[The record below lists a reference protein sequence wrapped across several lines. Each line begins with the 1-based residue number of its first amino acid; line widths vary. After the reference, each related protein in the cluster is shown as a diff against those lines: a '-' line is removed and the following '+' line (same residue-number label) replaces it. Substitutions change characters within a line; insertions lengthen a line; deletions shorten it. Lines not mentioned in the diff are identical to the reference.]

1 MEDDSSPELVKLIVE
16 EIRKK
21 GPISFRDFMAMSLY
35 DPILG
40 YYASYREK
48 IGREGDYYTAPHL
61 TPVFGAMIGKQ
72 ILEIRRLLGDEG
84 FIIVEIG
91 GGKGL
96 LSSDILD
103 FIKRED
109 STFYDRVQY
118 HIIETNPELKE
129 KEFGT
134 LNGNRVIWHNNL
146 DGLQPGIKG
155 VFISNE
161 LVDSFPVHQVIME
174 DNRLRE
180 VFVDWVDGR
189 FVEVIKDPSTDSLE
203 YYFKEMGIDLAEGY
217 RTEANLDALKWLE
230 RVGGFLDKGFVIT
243 IDYGYLSDE
252 LYQSYRSRGTLLC
265 YYRHTTCEDPYTRI
279 GYQDITSHV
288 NFSALIHWGKKKGL
302 EFTGFTNQTNFL
314 INIGV
319 EDYIRDIAK
328 ESTDYRDY
336 MKRMLPIKNL
346 MMPAMG
352 ETFKVLIQHKGIKSP
367 SLRGLT
373 SP

>member
-40 YYASYREK
+40 YYASYRAK

-84 FIIVEIG
+84 FIIVEMG
-91 GGKGL
+91 GGKGI

-118 HIIETNPELKE
+118 HIIETNPRLKE

>member
-21 GPISFRDFMAMSLY
+21 GSISFRDFMAMSLY
-35 DPILG
+35 DPGLG

-72 ILEIRRLLGDEG
+72 ILEMRSLLGDEG
-84 FIIVEIG
+84 FIIVEMG

-103 FIKRED
+103 FLKRED
-109 STFYDRVQY
+109 NTFYDRVQY
-118 HIIETNPELKE
+118 HVIEISPGLKE

-146 DGLQPGIKG
+146 DDLQPGIKG

-189 FVEVIKDPSTDSLE
+189 FVEVIKDPSTDTLE
-203 YYFKEMGIDLAEGY
+203 YYFKEMGIDFTEGY

-346 MMPAMG
+346 LMPAMG
-352 ETFKVLIQHKGIKSP
+352 ETFKVLIQHKGLESP
-367 SLRGLT
+367 SLKGLT